1 MDLLSS
7 KFLNINNLNNKRS
20 KSFIIAEI
28 AQAHE
33 GSLGIAHSYIDAVA
47 KAGVD
52 AVKFQT
58 HIADAESTKDEEFRV
73 NIFPQDKNRFEYWK
87 RMEFTFD
94 QWQGLYKHAEE
105 KGLVFLSSPFS
116 IAAIDLLLKLNIKAW
131 KIGSGEFFSENLLN
145 RLIETNLPLLVSTG
159 MSLKS
164 EIKDLVE
171 KFNKLNVNFALMQ
184 CTSKYPTKLN
194 EIGLQMMHDF
204 RSSYKCLVGLS
215 DHSGTIYPS
224 LLALAQGCDF
234 LEVHTTFDRRI
245 FGPDSQSSLDIKE
258 LELICNARDNFD
270 KIINSKFDKDQL
282 SQELISTKKLF
293 SKSLT
298 LNCNLKKGQ
307 TILERYI
314 VLKKP
319 GTGIPYNQKQ
329 KIIGKKV
336 SRDIYSNEILKW
348 EDLE

>member
-1 MDLLSS
+1 MDLFSS
-7 KFLNINNLNNKRS
+7 KFLNIKNVNKKRS
-20 KSFIIAEI
+20 KCFIIAEI
-28 AQAHE
+28 AQAHD

-47 KAGVD
+47 EAGVD

-116 IAAIDLLLKLNIKAW
+116 IEAIDLLLKLNIKAW

-145 RLIETNLPLLVSTG
+145 KLIETNLPLLVSTG

-164 EIKDLVE
+164 EIKELVE
-171 KFNKLNVNFALMQ
+171 KFNKLKVDFALMQ
-184 CTSKYPTKLN
+184 CTSKYPTKLS
-194 EIGLQMMHDF
+194 EIGLQVMHEF
-204 RSSYKCLVGLS
+204 RSSYQCLVGLS

-234 LEVHTTFDRRI
+234 LEVHTTFDKRI
-245 FGPDSQSSLDIKE
+245 FGPDSLSSLDIQE

-270 KIINSKFDKDQL
+270 KMINSKFDKDQL

-293 SKSLT
+293 SKSLS

-307 TILERYI
+307 TILESHI

-319 GTGIPYNQKQ
+319 GTGILYNQKQ

-336 SRDIYSNEILKW
+336 LRDIYSNEILKW